1 MSNNHELAE
10 LTQSWYFVGPKALA
24 ETRKT
29 LVFSAKF
36 FDIRTLAAITGI
48 GRANSLI
55 LNEAQSDFSKEA
67 V

>member
-1 MSNNHELAE
+1 M
-10 LTQSWYFVGPKALA
+10 GPKALA
-24 ETRKT
+24 ETSKA
-29 LVFSAKF
+29 LVFSAKL

>member
-1 MSNNHELAE
+1 M
-10 LTQSWYFVGPKALA
+10 GPKALA

-29 LVFSAKF
+29 LVFSAKL

-55 LNEAQSDFSKEA
+55 PNEAQSDFSKEA